1 MIKCTKCG
9 GKMFVDR
16 VFTSHD
22 HLELYCLKCGKRDM
36 YHNPQKYGK
45 KIQWIIEKEREI
57 AKKNGNHL

>member
-1 MIKCTKCG
+1 MIKCSKCN

-22 HLELYCLKCGKRDM
+22 HLELYCLICGKREM

-45 KIQWIIEKEREI
+45 KIQWIIQQEKHM

>member
-1 MIKCTKCG
+1 
-9 GKMFVDR
+9 MFVDR
-16 VFTSHD
+16 VFSSHD

-45 KIQWIIEKEREI
+45 QIQWIMQKEKEI

>member
-16 VFTSHD
+16 VFKSHD
-22 HLELYCLKCGKRDM
+22 NLELYFLKCVKRDM